1 MTSLTHMEDAM
12 TSDITLSDTP
22 KGYVRSDSLQ
32 ASFEEAAKRLL
43 ELDGPRTT
51 LQPPSLVADLALE
64 GGGVKGLGLVGA
76 VVVLDEAGYV
86 FRGVAGTSAGAIAAV
101 LVAGLAKAG
110 RPMSDLR
117 TLIASL
123 DFKNFMPSGKLRDSL
138 HVLGKKRGDAV
149 ADLASLIRRDG
160 IYSGDYLVEWLTPIL
175 HDQLG
180 VRTFADLRLDKDVDP
195 GMSLYAE
202 REYSVV
208 MHASDISRGQLVRL
222 PWDYP
227 YYALA
232 PDDQDPVAAVRAS
245 MSIPFFFDPVHVQ
258 SEEVR
263 LKAPRAGGGVTEVHY
278 AAGTQTW
285 VDGGLLENFPIRA
298 FDRVDGQAPRWP
310 TIGIK
315 LSSFQT
321 EFPPMVACDSSDA
334 VARHIEKMLT
344 GEWNSHAIDESTAA
358 RTIFVD
364 NLGLKATDFDLT
376 RAQQDQLFLN
386 GVEAAT
392 TFVISCAASGGV
404 PLR

>member
-1 MTSLTHMEDAM
+1 MN
-12 TSDITLSDTP
+12 SDITLSDSP
-22 KGYVRSDSLQ
+22 RGYQRSDSLQ
-32 ASFEEAAKRLL
+32 ASFDEAAKQLL
-43 ELDGPRTT
+43 ALDGPRTM

-76 VVVLDEAGYV
+76 VVGLEEAGYV

-101 LVAGLAKAG
+101 LVAGLAKAN
-110 RPMSDLR
+110 RPMTDLR
-117 TLIASL
+117 SLIASL
-123 DFKNFMPSGKLRDSL
+123 NFMNFMPSGRLRDSL
-138 HVLGKKRGDAV
+138 HLLGKKRGDAV
-149 ADLASLIRRDG
+149 ADLALLIRRDG
-160 IYSGDYLVEWLTPIL
+160 VYSGDYLVEWLRPIL

-180 VRTFADLRLDKDVDP
+180 VKSFADLRLDKASDP
-195 GMSLYAE
+195 GMSLYGE

-208 MHASDISRGQLVRL
+208 VHASDISRGQLVRL

-227 YYALA
+227 YYALE
-232 PDDQDPVAAVRAS
+232 PDDQDPVDAVRAS
-245 MSIPFFFDPVHVQ
+245 MSIPFFFDPIHIQ

-263 LKAPRAGGGVTEVHY
+263 LNLPRAGGGVTEVHY

-285 VDGGLLENFPIRA
+285 VDGGLLENFPIHA

-321 EFPPMVACDSSDA
+321 DFPPMVACDSSDA

-392 TFVISCAASGGV
+392 TFVINCAASGGV